1 MTAPAQCS
9 QFAIKLITN
18 SFDWKGNPLLISSVE
33 HQGGAVVV
41 LDHQSKE
48 EAGETAVTWPQS
60 QTESCCAVLGQKSL
74 AGIFV
79 GREGLQERN
88 AVW

>member
-1 MTAPAQCS
+1 M
-9 QFAIKLITN
+9 
-18 SFDWKGNPLLISSVE
+18 
-33 HQGGAVVV
+33 VV

-60 QTESCCAVLGQKSL
+60 QTESCCAVLGLKSL

-79 GREGLQERN
+79 GRKGLQERN
-88 AVW
+88 AV